1 MEVLMFKIL
10 IADDHALFR
19 EGLKQIL
26 HENIDEVLSDEA
38 SNGYEVIDKIS
49 ETDYDI
55 LLLDIAMPGL
65 SGLDVLKQ
73 LRIKRPKLQVLV
85 LSMYPE
91 GQYAVRAIK
100 AGAAGYLTKR
110 SASDELIEAIK
121 KVSQG
126 GTYVTAEIAEK
137 LMFDLKPNSNKPP
150 HELLSDREF
159 QIFCMI
165 ASGKTVGTI
174 ADELNLSVKTVSTH
188 RVHILEKM
196 KMKNNAELTNYAI
209 KFQIINLTD

>member
-1 MEVLMFKIL
+1 MKIL

-26 HENIDEVLSDEA
+26 EENFEGADTDQA
-38 SNGYEVIDKIS
+38 SNGYEVMDRIS
-49 ETDYDI
+49 ANDYDL

-73 LRIKRPKLQVLV
+73 LRIKRPKLKVLV

-100 AGAAGYLTKR
+100 AGASGYLTKR
-110 SASDELIEAIK
+110 SASDELLEAIRR
-121 KVSQG
+121 VSQG
-126 GTYVTAEIAEK
+126 GIYVTAAIAEK
-137 LMFDLKPNSNKPP
+137 LMFDLKPDTGKPP

-196 KMKNNAELTNYAI
+196 NMKNNAELTNYAI
-209 KFQIINLTD
+209 KYQVINLTD

>member
-1 MEVLMFKIL
+1 MKIL

-26 HENIDEVLSDEA
+26 QESFEDAATDQA
-38 SNGYEVIDKIS
+38 SNGYEVMDKI
-49 ETDYDI
+49 TADDYDL

-73 LRIKRPKLQVLV
+73 LRLKRPKLKVLV

-100 AGAAGYLTKR
+100 AGASGYLTKR

-121 KVSQG
+121 RVSQG
-126 GTYVTAEIAEK
+126 GIYVTTAIAEK
-137 LMFDLKPNSNKPP
+137 LMFDFKPDTGKPS

-174 ADELNLSVKTVSTH
+174 AEELNLSVKTVSTH
-188 RVHILEKM
+188 RVHILDKM
-196 KMKNNAELTNYAI
+196 SMKNNAELTNYAI
-209 KFQIINLTD
+209 KYQVINLTD